1 MREKITTVAEM
12 LGATLISVG
21 VGIVFSWGISLIVA
35 GLLVIAGSY
44 LAAE

>member
-1 MREKITTVAEM
+1 MREKMTTIAEM
-12 LGATLISVG
+12 LGAVSISAG

-35 GLLVIAGSY
+35 GILLIAGSY